1 MKEERP
7 NTPMMKQYFEIKDNY
22 PDCILFYRLGD
33 FYEMFFEDAI
43 TVSKELELTL
53 TGRECG
59 MEKRAPMCGVPFHA
73 ADTYITKLM
82 NRGYKVAICEQVE
95 DPSLAKGLVKRDVIK
110 IITAGTT
117 TNMETLEA
125 DKPNYLMAL
134 YYQNNCFG
142 IACADILTG
151 DFFVNEVFELSQLYD
166 EVSAY
171 APSEIICSETV
182 IFGGFDKT
190 EACFNEVSISVLNS
204 EYFDYDRAVSALF
217 EQQKVSSLEGLGISD
232 CSIAAA
238 AAGAVV
244 LYLRH
249 TQRVFDLSLSAV
261 HSVKKSDF
269 MIIDDFSRRN
279 LELTYS
285 LIDNSK
291 RGSLLWVLDK
301 TQTAMGAR
309 KLRSFIAAPLYD
321 KDKIIE
327 RQDLVF
333 EMTANRVLLDLI
345 RSDLSKIY
353 DLDRLMGKIL
363 YHNANPKDMLSFR
376 NSLEFLPNIK
386 AYKDKL
392 EQNSKLYHLLN
403 ELDTL
408 EEVYQEL
415 LLSIDDEAGISARD
429 GNIIKS
435 GYKKEID
442 ELREAS
448 VNGTKWLSDM
458 EASER
463 EKTGIKNLKI
473 KFNRIFGYCIE
484 VTNSYSHLIP
494 DYYIRRQTMANAER
508 YVTDELNRTG
518 ELILGSRDKLLN
530 LEYHTFLEIREKI
543 AKFDKRL
550 RKTTEILSLIDV
562 YASFAH
568 LAVHNRYVKPKI
580 NTNGV
585 LSITDGRHPVVERM
599 LKTNSFISNHTLLD
613 RNENLISV
621 ITGPNMAGKS
631 TYMRQVA
638 LIVLMAHLGCFVPA
652 TAADIALTDRI
663 FTRVGASDDLASG
676 KSTFMVEMTEVAHIL
691 KNATKNSLLILD
703 EIGRGTGTI
712 DGLSI
717 AWAVVEYVSNKD
729 CIGAKTLFATH
740 YHELSELEGRL
751 SGVRNYNIAVKE
763 QGESIVFLRKIL
775 RGGVDKS
782 YGIQVAKLA
791 GVPDVVINRASELL
805 SQLKNN
811 DLMEKIKFIDIQGGC
826 GNNGNGAYKTEIV
839 EEEGKATEPMQLGLF
854 DEERADYSEI
864 INELKQVSVE
874 SITPMEAMN
883 ILYQLRNKCR

>member
-1 MKEERP
+1 MKEKRP

-43 TVSKELELTL
+43 KVSKELELTL

-59 MEKRAPMCGVPFHA
+59 MEERAPMCGVPFHA
-73 ADTYITKLM
+73 ADTYITKLV
-82 NRGYKVAICEQVE
+82 NRGYKVAVCEQVE
-95 DPSLAKGLVKRDVIK
+95 DPSLAKGLVKREVIK

-171 APSEIICSETV
+171 SPSEIICSETTM
-182 IFGGFDKT
+182 FGGFEKT
-190 EACFNEVSISVLNS
+190 QSCFNNVSVSVLNS
-204 EYFDYDRAVSALF
+204 EYFDYDRALSALF

-238 AAGAVV
+238 AAGAIV

-249 TQRVFDLSLSAV
+249 TQRVFDLSLGAIR
-261 HSVKKSDF
+261 SVKKSDF

-285 LIDNSK
+285 LIDNNK

-309 KLRSFIAAPLYD
+309 KLRSFIASPLYD
-321 KDKIIE
+321 KEKIIN
-327 RQDLVF
+327 RQDLVS
-333 EMTANRVLLDLI
+333 ELMGNRVLLDLI

-353 DLDRLMGKIL
+353 DLDRLMGRIL
-363 YHNANPKDMLSFR
+363 YNNANPKDMLSFR

-386 AYKDKL
+386 AYKNKL
-392 EQNSKLYHLLN
+392 EPNSKLYRLLN
-403 ELDTL
+403 EMDTL
-408 EEVYQEL
+408 EEAYQEL
-415 LLSIDDEAGISARD
+415 LSSIDDEAGISSRD
-429 GNIIKS
+429 GNVIKS
-435 GYKKEID
+435 GYRKEID
-442 ELREAS
+442 ELREAA

-508 YVTDELNRTG
+508 YVTDELNKTG

-530 LEYHTFLEIREKI
+530 LEYHTFAEVREKI
-543 AKFDKRL
+543 AGFDTRL
-550 RKTTEILSLIDV
+550 RKTTELLSLLDV
-562 YASFAH
+562 YSSFAYI
-568 LAVHNRYVKPKI
+568 AIHNRYVKPKI
-580 NTNGV
+580 NTSGV
-585 LSITDGRHPVVERM
+585 LTITEGRHPVVEQM
-599 LKTNSFISNHTLLD
+599 LKTNSFISNNTLLD
-613 RNENLISV
+613 MKENMMAV

-652 TAADIALTDRI
+652 SDADIALTDRI

-691 KNATKNSLLILD
+691 KNATRNSLLILD

-717 AWAVVEYVSNKD
+717 AWAVVEYVSNRE

-763 QGESIVFLRKIL
+763 QGDSIVFLRKIL

-791 GVPDVVINRASELL
+791 GVPDAVIERASELL

-811 DLMEKIKFIDIQGGC
+811 DLMEKIKFIDIQGNC
-826 GNNGNGAYKTEIV
+826 GTEEETSCKTEVV
-839 EEEGKATEPMQLGLF
+839 EEEEKAAENVQLSLF
-854 DEERADYSEI
+854 EEEREDYSEV
-864 INELKQVSVE
+864 INELKQVSIE